1 MMPGTVTVGWLAMAT
16 ATLTV
21 ATSGHGPPTDA
32 THHDTTRHPD
42 VMYRCD
48 YSGSPRPYVGALPPV
63 YADGGTCLTHALVH
77 ATHHDTAKSPL
88 LETIL
93 NSLETTMAT
102 YLPHG
107 RNAVLLVDNSEVA
120 EVRQHIEI
128 SCLRRGFHY
137 ARNSYLALGYGFE
150 LGAWRHAVTH
160 MLPTLPLCDDGLL
173 YFLQDSLLL
182 SSPPLPYPPPRGFGA
197 ASIFSFRGNI
207 SVGGGVSLKN
217 MQGAARAA
225 FANVAGNVS
234 SDVHG
239 FTNFTGCFGPN
250 FVTTWRHARSLRDRG
265 FFEMMPIRHKVTK
278 YPPFSEQVSER
289 VIGLFF
295 YNDETDS
302 SLDSQPPAVCGDY
315 RNGRFGVKG
324 PMGAKLKLLFH
335 KLHVAG
341 HVAGRATG

>member
-48 YSGSPRPYVGALPPV
+48 YSGSPCPYVGALPPV

-93 NSLETTMAT
+93 NSLETAMAT

-120 EVRQHIEI
+120 EARQHIEI
-128 SCLRRGFHY
+128 SCLHRGFHY

-173 YFLQDSLLL
+173 YFLQDSMLL

-197 ASIFSFRGNI
+197 ASIFSFPGNI
-207 SVGGGVSLKN
+207 GWPPTSLKDIE
-217 MQGAARAA
+217 GAAWAA
-225 FANVAGNVS
+225 FANVSGNVS

-239 FTNFTGCFGPN
+239 FDFTGCFGPN

-265 FFEMMPIRHKVTK
+265 FFAMMPIRHKRG

-295 YNDETDS
+295 YNDEADS
-302 SLDSQPPAVCGDY
+302 SLDSQPPAVCGDWINI
-315 RNGRFGVKG
+315 RGVKG
-324 PMGAKLKLLFH
+324 PPGAKLKVVFN
-335 KLHVAG
+335 KLKGRRAG
-341 HVAGRATG
+341 